1 MDIITHAQYN
11 YRFDPSACEACGGKC
26 CRGESGYI
34 WAKYQEIVDMAAYL
48 EMRVEDFATMY
59 LRKVKHRYSLTE
71 KRLGEDDYA
80 CVFFDET
87 KARCTIYPVRPSQ
100 CRTFPFW
107 EQFKQN
113 EQEVRD
119 ECPGIL

>member
-1 MDIITHAQYN
+1 MERAIIWKSLERLLKKQIHTVSKQTVNKRVNKLDMISHAQYN

-48 EMRVEDFATMY
+48 EMSIEDFATMY

-71 KRLGEDDYA
+71 KKL
-80 CVFFDET
+80 
-87 KARCTIYPVRPSQ
+87 
-100 CRTFPFW
+100 
-107 EQFKQN
+107 
-113 EQEVRD
+113 
-119 ECPGIL
+119 